1 MMNELDLV
9 SVIKIRAQQ
18 LGLQD
23 FSIFRY
29 DPGRL
34 IICGSDDRA
43 YYHKLEII
51 AEDPIYIQGEMD
63 WYCDVDSDFIRA
75 NVGLPAGDI
84 RKLDFHSD
92 DGLAF
97 SVIAGSFKVN
107 CDLVFYYQRE
117 NLKPGERLAY
127 WVK

>member
-1 MMNELDLV
+1 MCDHDLILM
-9 SVIKIRAQQ
+9 IKNYVQRC
-18 LGLQD
+18 GLQD

-34 IICGSDDRA
+34 IISGSNDRS
-43 YYHKLEII
+43 YYHTLEII
-51 AEDPIYIQGEMD
+51 AENPIYIQGEMD

-84 RKLDFHSD
+84 RKLDLYSD

-97 SVIAGSFKVN
+97 SVTAESFKVN
-107 CDLVFYYQRE
+107 FDRVFYYQCE
-117 NLKPGERLAY
+117 NLQPGERLAY
-127 WVK
+127 WVE

>member
-1 MMNELDLV
+1 MNEPDLV
-9 SVIKIRAQQ
+9 SVIKNRVQH

-23 FSIFRY
+23 FSVFSY

-34 IICGSDDRA
+34 IICGSDDRS

-75 NVGLPAGDI
+75 NVDLPAGDI
-84 RKLDFHSD
+84 RKLDFYSD
-92 DGLAF
+92 DRLAF
-97 SVIAGSFKVN
+97 SVTAESFKVN
-107 CDLVFYYQRE
+107 FDLVFYYKRE
-117 NLKPGERLAY
+117 NLQPGERLAY
-127 WVK
+127 WIK